1 MTLNLAESL
10 CSIST
15 KATATDWR
23 EAIRLSGDGLVSGG
37 ATTDEYTDQMIAAVV
52 EHGPYI
58 VIAPGIA
65 LAHARPSDAVLHG
78 GLSWVSLKT
87 PVEFGHAKNDPVT
100 LVIGLAAVDHTT
112 HIDVLKAVAGVLSD
126 KVVRARLEA
135 ATTDDE
141 VRTILGEAAAA
152 S

>member
-1 MTLNLAESL
+1 MALNLAESL
-10 CSIST
+10 CAIST
-15 KATATDWR
+15 KATAADWR
-23 EAIRLSGDGLVSGG
+23 EAIRLSGDGLVAGG
-37 ATTDEYTDQMIAAVV
+37 ATTDEYTGQMIAAVE

-78 GLSWVSLKT
+78 GLSWVSLDA
-87 PVEFGHAKNDPVT
+87 PVEFGHPKNDPVT

-112 HIDVLKAVAGVLSD
+112 HIDVLKAMAGVLSN
-126 KVVRARLEA
+126 KAVRARLEV
-135 ATTDDE
+135 ATTDVE
-141 VRTILGEAAAA
+141 VRSILGEAAAD